1 MQEVRNLIVIG
12 ASAGGFEAIAKVIS
26 GFSPNDEAA
35 VIVVIHMSRKSNSR
49 IIADMFSKST
59 SLHCLIAAEGMPIER
74 GHLYVALTDHHVMV
88 KGNELLVRQGPH
100 ENRYRPSIDVLFRSA
115 AVNFGNRTI
124 GIILSGLLD
133 DGTSGM
139 WAIKQAGGLCIVQ
152 NPLEAQFSS
161 MPRSVLNKIE
171 VDYIEYLEDIPDVL
185 KNIINNPLPPEKAVP
200 VELQIEADITNKMM
214 SDIDNLKAIAERS
227 DFVCPECG
235 GGLWHVKND
244 PVQRYR
250 CHTGHVYTEKLL
262 EDLQDEKI
270 EESIWVSIRML
281 EEKSNLL
288 HLMAKRDSKGS
299 NPESVKGTMRR
310 VEEMDK
316 HISRLKSL
324 LHKFNEDADNPP
336 DQLPG
341 DEVTV

>member
-1 MQEVRNLIVIG
+1 
-12 ASAGGFEAIAKVIS
+12 
-26 GFSPNDEAA
+26 
-35 VIVVIHMSRKSNSR
+35 
-49 IIADMFSKST
+49 
-59 SLHCLIAAEGMPIER
+59 
-74 GHLYVALTDHHVMV
+74 
-88 KGNELLVRQGPH
+88 
-100 ENRYRPSIDVLFRSA
+100 
-115 AVNFGNRTI
+115 
-124 GIILSGLLD
+124 
-133 DGTSGM
+133 
-139 WAIKQAGGLCIVQ
+139 
-152 NPLEAQFSS
+152 